1 MISTMVRPEDTLRM
15 PRPYRELEEED
26 ASKHAPEPAVPSSS
40 SSSSNTDGSIKSE
53 EEATLMNGSIGDTS
67 DKTTKLP
74 SGSRVLTPE
83 ETIQLARRAVENG
96 IQETKRSLAG
106 SEAVG
111 DVVKPKLTIDLG
123 HSNIS
128 RIPEPVVDAIK
139 DEVERCVAINGPV
152 RPSVAW
158 RATGVVFVLENEAYS
173 VLGSRYGTINWS
185 IFHTVLRSALIFGTL
200 TSELTTSVNSPKEYA
215 QLDLFLEFTPLLT
228 FPHPQVIKLP
238 LLEILD
244 LSRNKISQLPEEI
257 KKLTSLRVLSVMQNR
272 LDDLPLGISDMN
284 KLQILKVAGNPLQY
298 PLRRVLETSEAEIA
312 SSTMTDNEKE
322 VALTAELKRF
332 LKTRQPI
339 NPQDIEKSN
348 EISEGILDTP
358 KPVKRGVS
366 SRFPVIPSTGDS
378 ASDPKSPSLSR
389 PPPIPI
395 KSHYRIA
402 SGHGAMHS
410 GLQRPGHI
418 PGASERNR
426 SNSEGIIQ
434 ASFAT
439 RSKRMGVV
447 SRKNTDLGT
456 LDEMRPYRNS
466 HLRGLSY
473 GSILR
478 TRPSISNSS
487 SPSSPRERRRPRD
500 GFVNRMSSLPEHK
513 GEWETGDP
521 IINNAKGILFALF
534 QVQSHVY
541 ALINVIKRD
550 DDRRNSLEIVFYNAS
565 THVDRLNEAIENAE
579 NSRSDDAEPVRMSYE
594 EAVKRE
600 CETCIMAYSH
610 VGTQLRNSLDK
621 IVANGDSRY
630 IRSLMLMIFGS
641 VVELRNASAG
651 LEVPVGTPTQST
663 ERPPVLEISKESAKP
678 DRFPG
683 PTVTPTR
690 GREPSFSTRR
700 LRSDTTILHPQIN
713 TNGPLPSAAT
723 YQSAVSSPGLS
734 STPFSYG
741 ARSRSSSRSNHIN
754 TSVPSSLATPRSGES
769 FPPMPTTV
777 IPRINPLTG
786 LDEIEE
792 ERIFEKIFCQLM
804 AAHSAA
810 LQALPLARRHF
821 KRSLEVAE
829 QNGEFQDIQML
840 WNNLIRR
847 CRVCLEV
854 SEALGVRLSNMK
866 IKEPGGGMRNQRE
879 FWQLCKAFMQSF
891 VELVTDMR
899 EVRSMHLLPPDVIVI
914 LRPVQKSSREA
925 GRLIEA
931 SPWSYLADMAPG
943 NGPPAIYGP
952 PLPSQG
958 PHQHNQH
965 HPQLNTSLSP
975 SIALPATPLS
985 AALGPAAQATV
996 PSTPASA
1003 YSDKFFEGD
1012 VFQRADSLLSMPNQA
1027 PFFTRR

>member
-15 PRPYRELEEED
+15 SRSYLNLEQED
-26 ASKHAPEPAVPSSS
+26 ASKPAPEPMAASSS
-40 SSSSNTDGSIKSE
+40 SSSTTETSIQSE
-53 EEATLMNGSIGDTS
+53 DEATLVNGFVDDLAIK
-67 DKTTKLP
+67 KTK
-74 SGSRVLTPE
+74 SNQRVLTPE
-83 ETIQLARRAVENG
+83 ETIQRARKAVENG

-128 RIPEPVVDAIK
+128 RIPEPVVDVIK
-139 DEVERCVAINGPV
+139 DEVERLSLWNNQLVHIPYRFAECSHLRYLNV
-152 RPSVAW
+152 RSNNF
-158 RATGVVFVLENEAYS
+158 REF
-173 VLGSRYGTINWS
+173 
-185 IFHTVLRSALIFGTL
+185 
-200 TSELTTSVNSPKEYA
+200 PKG
-215 QLDLFLEFTPLLT
+215 
-228 FPHPQVIKLP
+228 VIKLP

-272 LDDLPLGISDMN
+272 LDDLPLGVSDMN
-284 KLQILKVAGNPLQY
+284 KLQVLKVAGNPLRY
-298 PLRRVLETSEAEIA
+298 PLRKVLETSEAEIA
-312 SSTMTDNEKE
+312 SSKMSDNEKE
-322 VALTAELKRF
+322 VEITAELKRF
-332 LKTRQPI
+332 LKTRQPFT
-339 NPQDIEKSN
+339 PSDIENGNDATDSL
-348 EISEGILDTP
+348 LDTP
-358 KPVKRGVS
+358 RPVKRGVS

-378 ASDPKSPSLSR
+378 AFDPKSPSLSR
-389 PPPIPI
+389 PPPIPL
-395 KSHYRIA
+395 KSHHRIA
-402 SGHGAMHS
+402 SGHSGALHS
-410 GLQRPGHI
+410 GLRRPGPI

-434 ASFAT
+434 GSFAS
-439 RSKRMGVV
+439 RKRMGVI

-478 TRPSISNSS
+478 TRPSISDSS

-513 GEWETGDP
+513 GEWKTGDP
-521 IINNAKGILFALF
+521 IIKSAKGILFALF

-565 THVDRLNEAIENAE
+565 THVDRLNEALENAE
-579 NSRSDDAEPVRMSYE
+579 RTRTDDTEPMRTSY
-594 EAVKRE
+594 EAVKSE

-630 IRSLMLMIFGS
+630 IRSLMLMVFGS
-641 VVELRNASAG
+641 VVELRNACAG
-651 LEVPVGTPTQST
+651 LEVPIGAQARPIG
-663 ERPPVLEISKESAKP
+663 RPPVPEISKQSADS

-683 PTVTPTR
+683 PAVTPTR
-690 GREPSFSTRR
+690 EREPSFSTRR
-700 LRSDTTILHPQIN
+700 FRSDTTILHSHIN
-713 TNGPLPSAAT
+713 TNGPPPASAT
-723 YQSAVSSPGLS
+723 FQSAVSSPGFA
-734 STPFSYG
+734 STPFSYA

-769 FPPMPTTV
+769 FPIMPTSMV
-777 IPRINPLTG
+777 PRINPLTG

-792 ERIFEKIFCQLM
+792 ERIFEKIFYQLT
-804 AAHSAA
+804 AAYTAA
-810 LQALPLARRHF
+810 LSALPNARRQF
-821 KRSLEVAE
+821 MRGFEVAE
-829 QNGEFQDIQML
+829 QNREFDIQML

-854 SEALGVRLSNMK
+854 SEALGLRLSNMK

-899 EVRSMHLLPPDVIVI
+899 EVRSLHLLPPEVIVI
-914 LRPVQKSSREA
+914 LRPVQKASREA
-925 GRLIEA
+925 GRLIEV

-943 NGPPAIYGP
+943 HGPPAIYGP
-952 PLPSQG
+952 PLPSHA

-965 HPQLNTSLSP
+965 HHQLNTSLSP

-1012 VFQRADSLLSMPNQA
+1012 VFQRADSLLSSNQA

>member
-1 MISTMVRPEDTLRM
+1 MISTMIRPEDTLRM
-15 PRPYRELEEED
+15 PRSCRDIED
-26 ASKHAPEPAVPSSS
+26 GAGSRQTPEPIAASPSSS
-40 SSSSNTDGSIKSE
+40 SHTEGSIKSE
-53 EEATLMNGSIGDTS
+53 DEVTLTNGAAGDTNS
-67 DKTTKLP
+67 ISTKAPNNPRLL
-74 SGSRVLTPE
+74 SPE
-83 ETIQLARRAVENG
+83 ETIELARRAVENG

-106 SEAVG
+106 SEAVS

-128 RIPEPVVDAIK
+128 RIPESVVDAIK
-139 DEVERCVAINGPV
+139 DEVERLSLSNNHLVHIPYRFAECSHMRYLNI
-152 RPSVAW
+152 
-158 RATGVVFVLENEAYS
+158 RANNFRE
-173 VLGSRYGTINWS
+173 
-185 IFHTVLRSALIFGTL
+185 F
-200 TSELTTSVNSPKEYA
+200 PKG
-215 QLDLFLEFTPLLT
+215 
-228 FPHPQVIKLP
+228 VIKLP

-272 LDDLPLGISDMN
+272 LDDLPLGVSDMN
-284 KLQILKVAGNPLQY
+284 KLQILKVAGNPLRY
-298 PLRRVLETSEAEIA
+298 PLRRLLDTSETEIA

-322 VALTAELKRF
+322 VAVTAELKRF
-332 LKTRQPI
+332 LKTRQPVTLEYDKV
-339 NPQDIEKSN
+339 NDL
-348 EISEGILDTP
+348 SEGIMDTP
-358 KPVKRGVS
+358 KPVKRGIS

-378 ASDPKSPSLSR
+378 VSDPKSPSLSR
-389 PPPIPI
+389 PPPIPL

-402 SGHGAMHS
+402 SGHGSAFHS
-410 GLQRPGHI
+410 GLQRPGPI
-418 PGASERNR
+418 PGFNERNR

-439 RSKRMGVV
+439 RSKRMGVIT
-447 SRKNTDLGT
+447 RKNTDLGT

-513 GEWETGDP
+513 GEWETGEP
-521 IINNAKGILFALF
+521 IIKSAKGILFALF

-541 ALINVIKRD
+541 SLVNVIKRD
-550 DDRRNSLEIVFYNAS
+550 EERRDSLEILFYNAT
-565 THVDRLNEAIENAE
+565 THVDRLNEALESAE
-579 NSRSDDAEPVRMSYE
+579 NSRVDDAEPMRASY

-610 VGTQLRNSLDK
+610 VGAQLRNSLDR

-630 IRSLMLMIFGS
+630 VRSLMLMIFGS
-641 VVELRNASAG
+641 VIELRNACAG
-651 LEVPVGTPTQST
+651 LEIPVKTQIQST
-663 ERPPVLEISKESAKP
+663 GKPPVPEIYKESLSSE
-678 DRFPG
+678 RLPG
-683 PTVTPTR
+683 VTVTPTR

-700 LRSDTTILHPQIN
+700 LRSDTTILHPQLSA
-713 TNGPLPSAAT
+713 NGPLPTSTT
-723 YQSAVSSPGLS
+723 YQSAVSSPGFAP
-734 STPFSYG
+734 TPFSLG

-769 FPPMPTTV
+769 FPPMPTSV
-777 IPRINPLTG
+777 VPRINPLTG

-792 ERIFEKIFCQLM
+792 ERIFEKIFYQL
-804 AAHSAA
+804 SAA
-810 LQALPLARRHF
+810 YTAALHALPIARRQF
-821 KRSLEVAE
+821 EAKVTE
-829 QNGEFQDIQML
+829 QNREFGDIQML

-847 CRVCLEV
+847 CRACEDV
-854 SEALGVRLSNMK
+854 SEALGLRLSNMK

-879 FWQLCKAFMQSF
+879 FWQLCKSFMQSF
-891 VELVTDMR
+891 VDLVTDMR
-899 EVRSMHLLPPDVIVI
+899 EVRNMHLLPSEIIVI
-914 LRPVQKSSREA
+914 LRPVQKSSKEA
-925 GRLIEA
+925 SRMIEA
-931 SPWSYLADMAPG
+931 SPWSYLADLAPG

-952 PLPSQG
+952 PLPSQN
-958 PHQHNQH
+958 HHHHTHHH
-965 HPQLNTSLSP
+965 HPQLNTNLSP
-975 SIALPATPLS
+975 QFVNLPATPLS

>member
-1 MISTMVRPEDTLRM
+1 MISTMIRPEDTIRM
-15 PRPYRELEEED
+15 PRSYRDMEEE
-26 ASKHAPEPAVPSSS
+26 SGNRQTPELIAPSSS
-40 SSSSNTDGSIKSE
+40 SSLNTEGSFKNE
-53 EEATLMNGSIGDTS
+53 DEATLVNEPTGDSNSIPAKLLNGPRLLS
-67 DKTTKLP
+67 
-74 SGSRVLTPE
+74 PE
-83 ETIQLARRAVENG
+83 ETIELARRAVENG

-106 SEAVG
+106 SEAVS

-139 DEVERCVAINGPV
+139 DEVERLSLSNNHLVHIPYRFAECSHLRYLNI
-152 RPSVAW
+152 
-158 RATGVVFVLENEAYS
+158 RANNFRE
-173 VLGSRYGTINWS
+173 
-185 IFHTVLRSALIFGTL
+185 F
-200 TSELTTSVNSPKEYA
+200 PKG
-215 QLDLFLEFTPLLT
+215 
-228 FPHPQVIKLP
+228 VIKLP

-272 LDDLPLGISDMN
+272 LDDLPLGVSDMN
-284 KLQILKVAGNPLQY
+284 KLQILKVSGNPLRY
-298 PLRRVLETSEAEIA
+298 PLRKLLDTSETEIA
-312 SSTMTDNEKE
+312 SSAVTDNEKE
-322 VALTAELKRF
+322 VAVTAELKRF
-332 LKTRQPI
+332 LKTRQPVT
-339 NPQDIEKSN
+339 PQDYDKMN
-348 EISEGILDTP
+348 ELSEGIMDTP
-358 KPVKRGVS
+358 KPFKRGMS
-366 SRFPVIPSTGDS
+366 SRFPVIPSTGDG

-389 PPPIPI
+389 PPPIPL

-402 SGHGAMHS
+402 SGHGSAFYS
-410 GLQRPGHI
+410 GLQRPGPI
-418 PGASERNR
+418 PGINERNR

-439 RSKRMGVV
+439 RSKRMGVI

-500 GFVNRMSSLPEHK
+500 GYVNRMSSLPEHK
-513 GEWETGDP
+513 GEWETGEP
-521 IINNAKGILFALF
+521 IIKSAKGILFALF

-541 ALINVIKRD
+541 SLINVIRRD
-550 DDRRNSLEIVFYNAS
+550 EERRNSLEILFYNAT
-565 THVDRLNEAIENAE
+565 THVDRLNDALENAE
-579 NSRSDDAEPVRMSYE
+579 NSRTDDTEPMRASY

-610 VGTQLRNSLDK
+610 VGAQLRNNLDR

-630 IRSLMLMIFGS
+630 VRSLMLMVFGS
-641 VVELRNASAG
+641 VVELRNACTG
-651 LEVPVGTPTQST
+651 LEVPVKPQTQPTG
-663 ERPPVLEISKESAKP
+663 RLPVPEIYKETLGS
-678 DRFPG
+678 DRLAG
-683 PTVTPTR
+683 ATVTPMR

-700 LRSDTTILHPQIN
+700 LRSDTTILHPQIG
-713 TNGPLPSAAT
+713 TNGPLPASTT
-723 YQSAVSSPGLS
+723 YQSAVSSPGFAPTPLS
-734 STPFSYG
+734 FG

-769 FPPMPTTV
+769 FPPMPTSV

-792 ERIFEKIFCQLM
+792 ERIFEKIFYQL
-804 AAHSAA
+804 SAA
-810 LQALPLARRHF
+810 YTAALHALPIARRQF
-821 KRSLEVAE
+821 EAKLAE
-829 QNGEFQDIQML
+829 QNREFGDLQML

-847 CRVCLEV
+847 CRACEDV

-879 FWQLCKAFMQSF
+879 FWQLCKSFMQSF
-891 VELVTDMR
+891 VDFVTDMR
-899 EVRSMHLLPPDVIVI
+899 EVRNMHLLPSEIIVI

-931 SPWSYLADMAPG
+931 SPWSYLADLAPG

-952 PLPSQG
+952 PLPSQS
-958 PHQHNQH
+958 HHHHNHHH
-965 HPQLNTSLSP
+965 HPQLNTNLSP
-975 SIALPATPLS
+975 QFVNLPATPLS